1 MTRQEKEILDKINDA
16 TKDIEVPESLQ
27 PENIQKLLEKKKVK
41 RWKRSYTYGL
51 AAASVALVLLAG
63 AVVHSLSGSENGLGI
78 VTSGESAR
86 KNSKGELQ

>member
-51 AAASVALVLLAG
+51 AAAS
-63 AVVHSLSGSENGLGI
+63 SGSFP
-78 VTSGESAR
+78 
-86 KNSKGELQ
+86 ELI